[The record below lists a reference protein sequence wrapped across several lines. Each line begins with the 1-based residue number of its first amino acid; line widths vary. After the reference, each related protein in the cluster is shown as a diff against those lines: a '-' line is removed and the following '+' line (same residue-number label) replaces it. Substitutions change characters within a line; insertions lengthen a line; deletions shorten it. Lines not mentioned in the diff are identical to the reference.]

1 MKKSILHIWTLVLFL
16 GSLISVQ
23 AQVIGDI
30 TIANKGKT
38 AYNNEVIEIGADKLK
53 GFNFSE
59 PVKLVTSPGN
69 VEIPYQFIIRNDKL
83 MVLLVQTSIDAGKKI
98 KLRIIKGT
106 PARVG
111 AKTFARYVPERKDDF
126 AWENDKVAF
135 RMYGKALESFPSEM
149 AVGVDFWAK
158 KTDKL
163 IIDKWYKM
171 DDYHTDHGEGLDYY
185 SVGMSLGAGG
195 NAPFYNDSIYHSKN
209 YTDWKVLD
217 NGPLRTTFQLT
228 YPSWK
233 VGNSMVTVVKTI
245 SIDAGSQLNKAVI
258 NYTTDN
264 KAPLQV
270 AAGVVI
276 SKTGGK
282 TFTNNTDVVSYW
294 ENEVPGKG
302 QTGVGCVFVNRAQFM
317 GVKKNH
323 VLGVFDVKSGAD
335 FTYYHG
341 AAWDKA
347 GKITTDGQWQQY
359 LHDFSYKLKHLPKI
373 TVKKK

>member
-1 MKKSILHIWTLVLFL
+1 M
-16 GSLISVQ
+16 
-23 AQVIGDI
+23 A
-30 TIANKGKT
+30 
-38 AYNNEVIEIGADKLK
+38 
-53 GFNFSE
+53 
-59 PVKLVTSPGN
+59 
-69 VEIPYQFIIRNDKL
+69 
-83 MVLLVQTSIDAGKKI
+83 LLVQTSIGAGKKI
-98 KLRIIKGT
+98 KLQIVKGT
-106 PARVG
+106 PARVA

-163 IIDKWYKM
+163 IVDKWYKM

-209 YTDWKVLD
+209 YTGWKVLD
-217 NGPLRTTFQLT
+217 NGPLRSTFQLT

-233 VGNSMVTVVKTI
+233 VGNSMVTVIKTI
-245 SIDAGSQLNKAVI
+245 SIDAGSQLNKAVT

-282 TFTNNTDVVSYW
+282 TFTNNKDVVSYW

-302 QTGVGCVFVNRAQFM
+302 QTGVGCVFVDKANFA

-323 VLGVFDVKSGAD
+323 VLGIFDVMSGAD

-347 GKITTDGQWQQY
+347 GTITTNEQWQQY
-359 LHDFSYKLKHLPKI
+359 LHDYSYKLKHLPKI